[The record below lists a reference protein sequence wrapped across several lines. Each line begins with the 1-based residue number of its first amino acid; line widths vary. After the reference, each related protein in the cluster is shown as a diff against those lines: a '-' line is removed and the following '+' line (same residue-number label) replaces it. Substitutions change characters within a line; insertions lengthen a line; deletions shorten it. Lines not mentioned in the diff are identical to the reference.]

1 MWTWIGQSAPVSGA
15 KSRTRLWRHIS
26 RSMRCMWWKPA
37 LSSAD
42 VLWSS
47 GLRVMEPSSQ
57 TIRVSWRIA
66 ALPPSIA
73 PWAPLGSPPSRSTP
87 SHRDSR
93 AAFGGMFSPAPAV
106 LGARVCSKTSIV
118 VKTPDSRSA
127 RAVMRPAMPPPAMSA
142 RIKSSSSLHGWQ
154 QHPPSATVARS
165 YPIGKLRLALA
176 SPDQDRPSALRDVR
190 VRRAALRGVRDDLL
204 RERDELIDEGV
215 GDVAPADDRQ
225 RARRGVDERHV
236 GDLRPRVVPGDD

>member
-1 MWTWIGQSAPVSGA
+1 
-15 KSRTRLWRHIS
+15 
-26 RSMRCMWWKPA
+26 MWWKPA
-37 LSSAD
+37 SSLAD

-106 LGARVCSKTSIV
+106 LGVRVCSKTSIV

-127 RAVMRPAMPPPAMSA
+127 RAVISPAMPPPAISA
-142 RIKSSSSLHGWQ
+142 RIKTLQLLRVGNRASCSPECPLAYVLKHFLREEPSGRTAARATCRTLDPRVTMWDGIPHMRRPEVVDSSDG
-154 QHPPSATVARS
+154 
-165 YPIGKLRLALA
+165 LAPA
-176 SPDQDRPSALRDVR
+176 
-190 VRRAALRGVRDDLL
+190 RDDDLHLL
-204 RERDELIDEGV
+204 RWL
-215 GDVAPADDRQ
+215 P
-225 RARRGVDERHV
+225 
-236 GDLRPRVVPGDD
+236 